1 MAGAAKATALT
12 IDRKLADPDLWYQ
25 DGREISL
32 GCVDCPEESWCGGLS
47 TEAGLF
53 NCMDLCCGKPDECD
67 QYACPR
73 QVRYSALVNEVGGF
87 DLTPYRQAVA
97 QPPVLPNYIPF
108 MQDWYVLRGPISTP
122 AIAVSL
128 FDLLDTKTGL
138 AKFQSKREVLEKFK
152 INPSAKLVITS
163 TDKDRLVENAWW
175 GMRPKDTAESIRKLH
190 PAIVTTP
197 NFSMHI
203 NAPRHDNLVS
213 MARIAACFEEF
224 AAAGLP
230 VAVHV
235 NARTPKDFARWT
247 EYLVASR
254 GIGLISYEMGTI
266 GGSNKRRAWHAD
278 RLVELARA
286 VPRPLTLLT
295 RGGTPYLR
303 ELGEAFDRVIVS
315 DTNPHMKAKKRQR
328 ASLVDGRV
336 VWRPH
341 PTEPGESIDALLRRN
356 MAVRRRYVRSLLPEH
371 RPVGVFDT
379 GTTPKVECIS

>member
-12 IDRKLADPDLWYQ
+12 IERKLADPDLWYQ
-25 DGREISL
+25 DGREVSL
-32 GCVDCPEESWCGGLS
+32 GCVGCPEEEWCGGLS

-53 NCMDLCCGKPDECD
+53 NCMELCCGKPDVCE

-73 QVRYSALVNEVGGF
+73 QDRYSALVNEVGGF
-87 DLTPYRQAVA
+87 DLAPYRQPVA
-97 QPPVLPNYIPF
+97 QPPALPSYVPF
-108 MQDWYVLRGPISTP
+108 MQDWYVLRGPI
-122 AIAVSL
+122 AAQAVAVSL

-138 AKFQSKREVLEKFK
+138 AKFGSKREVLERFK
-152 INPSAKLVITS
+152 ISPTAKLVITS

-175 GMRPKDTAESIRKLH
+175 AMRPKDTAESIRKLH

-230 VAVHV
+230 VALHV
-235 NARTPKDFARWT
+235 NARTPTDFARWT
-247 EYLVASR
+247 EYLVASN

-266 GGSNKRRAWHAD
+266 GGSNKRRAWHAA
-278 RLVELARA
+278 RLVELARD
-286 VPRPLTLLT
+286 VPRPLTLLI
-295 RGGTPYLR
+295 RGGSVHLG

-328 ASLVDGRV
+328 ASMLDGRV
-336 VWRPH
+336 VWSPS
-341 PTEPGESIDALLRRN
+341 PTAPGETIDALLLRN
-356 MAVRRRYVRSLLPEH
+356 MAVCSCYVRSLLPAS
-371 RPVGVFDT
+371 RAVTV
-379 GTTPKVECIS
+379 S